1 MHDYIFVHCLHS
13 CIFDYCLYLTH
24 TLGVS
29 SLRVGPCLAFF
40 FFFHNFISSSWLEI
54 LNEGWKEG

>member
-40 FFFHNFISSSWLEI
+40 FFSQFYLKFLAGNIE
-54 LNEGWKEG
+54 